1 MSAQG
6 GPPPGI
12 DTGAAGSGGR
22 PEGLRGWIDPNFPV
36 ENFQGPK
43 DAPIIIYGYVDL
55 SYSLAITT
63 VRTIANFPPATPHP
77 LLFASLGS
85 SSSS

>member
-12 DTGAAGSGGR
+12 DTGGASSAGR
-22 PEGLRGWIDPNFPV
+22 PEGFRGWIDPNFPV

-43 DAPIIIYGYVDL
+43 DAPIIIYG
-55 SYSLAITT
+55 
-63 VRTIANFPPATPHP
+63 
-77 LLFASLGS
+77 
-85 SSSS
+85 